1 MVIQA
6 GDVVRGRLAAQRD
19 DQSIIVEAAAI
30 SCDIARGEIEAGDLG
45 GDELNAAWQYAAHR
59 QCERFGIDLVD
70 GGFVQLKLQQVIIV
84 MIDQNHAQIALVR

>member
-6 GDVVRGRLAAQRD
+6 RDVVRGWLAAQRN
-19 DQSIIVEAAAI
+19 DQSIVVEPAAI
-30 SCDIARGEIEAGDLG
+30 GCDMTCGEIEAGDLG
-45 GDELNAAWQYAAHR
+45 DNEFNTVRQYAAHR
-59 QCERFGIDLVD
+59 QCERFGIDLAD